1 MNIKISSLIK
11 SLIVSYVITLLIL
24 VLLSFLLLKFQLS
37 ESIISIGIT
46 LSYVI
51 SCFTGGYIAGK
62 MSSSRRFL
70 YGLLLGGV
78 YFIFL
83 TLISLVLNKGIQSD
97 ATHFITVML
106 MCSLSGMLG
115 GMLTNG
121 R

>member
-1 MNIKISSLIK
+1 MNIKISVLIK
-11 SLIVSYVITLLIL
+11 SLIFSYVITLLIL
-24 VLLSFLLLKFQLS
+24 FLLSFLLLKLHLN
-37 ESIISIGIT
+37 ESVISIGIT
-46 LSYVI
+46 LSYVV
-51 SCFTGGYIAGK
+51 SCFTGGYLTGK
-62 MSSSRRFL
+62 MAASKRFL
-70 YGLLLGGV
+70 YGLLLGGI

-83 TLISLVLNKGIQSD
+83 TLISLIINKGLQSD

>member
-1 MNIKISSLIK
+1 MNIKVSSLIK

-24 VLLSFLLLKFQLS
+24 ILLSFLLLKLHLS

-51 SCFTGGYIAGK
+51 SCFTGGYIAGR

-70 YGLLLGGV
+70 YGLLVGAI
-78 YFIFL
+78 YFVFL
-83 TLISLVLNKGIQSD
+83 TLISLAINKGIQSD
-97 ATHFITVML
+97 AVHFITVML

-115 GMLTNG
+115 GMLTNK